1 MYLVNGK
8 GSIIRVIAGVFVMVS
23 VLLGMFVAQGFL
35 YFTALVGLM
44 LFLSGTTGFC
54 PMEMILKQTK
64 IEKREVVQEKI

>member
-8 GSIIRVIAGVFVMVS
+8 GSVIRIIAGVFVMAS
-23 VLLGMFVAQGFL
+23 VLLGLFIAQGFL

-54 PMEMILKQTK
+54 PMEMILKKTN
-64 IEKREVVQEKI
+64 IEKRNAVAEY